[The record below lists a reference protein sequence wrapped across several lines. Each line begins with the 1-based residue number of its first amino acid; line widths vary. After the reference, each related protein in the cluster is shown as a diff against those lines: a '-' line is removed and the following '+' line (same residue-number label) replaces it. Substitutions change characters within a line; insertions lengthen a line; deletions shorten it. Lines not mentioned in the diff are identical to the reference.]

1 MEATVRALDEQ
12 KSELEKVIAAL
23 KKEEAEEEGLMAKNA
38 GDDVAGDGTDD
49 AVGDAA
55 GTNVDDEG
63 GDTEELESIQYI
75 ILESDNL
82 SSLFPDASLNLGG
95 FKLNVHIL
103 FAGHCPVLL
112 GRKRL
117 RF

>member
-23 KKEEAEEEGLMAKNA
+23 KKEEAEEEGLMAENA

-55 GTNVDDEG
+55 ETNVDDEG
-63 GDTEELESIQYI
+63 AVDSVYQGGMCHEH
-75 ILESDNL
+75 SDCVGRIKCKEV
-82 SSLFPDASLNLGG
+82 LG
-95 FKLNVHIL
+95 LRVRCLAN
-103 FAGHCPVLL
+103 
-112 GRKRL
+112 GRCVCR
-117 RF
+117 